1 MENEPNAQKTSPWIW
16 IVAAGGGL
24 LVLICICAVALII
37 ATGVF
42 GFTIFASA
50 PPAVQV
56 TEVMMAQPTPTPPGA
71 GLPAPTEEPDATNP
85 LPDAGSDGTVEP
97 TDPADF
103 SAELPPRDRY
113 DLAQRFLGVREAAP
127 PEPVAYEV
135 GDVITFWVGNDDTET
150 TVEVPAELAYVN
162 DQVYMWVEQGLRY
175 DLSAIRRSADR
186 FAGETYPTT
195 RAFFGSEASPGI
207 DGDPRLHILHS
218 VELGSGVAGYFYSP
232 SEYPASVVPYSN
244 EKEIFFINIGNTPP
258 GSDYY
263 DGVLAHEFQHMIHWA
278 VDANE
283 ESWMNEGLSEV
294 AAFLNGFGPSGFAPF
309 FLMNPDL
316 QLTHWPEG
324 GGAGANYGAGFLF
337 NTYYL
342 DRFGQ
347 EALRELVANPLN
359 GLAGVDD
366 TLARIDAG
374 VTADEFFVDWTLA
387 NLLND
392 PEAAG
397 GLYSYASLP
406 DLMPA
411 FVETPISSYPVELQE
426 TVHQYGADYYE
437 LTEPGEVTLSF
448 DGEDL
453 VRIIPANTA
462 GTDDDPATDDRYVWW
477 SNRGDDSNMT
487 LTRELDLSGVEAA
500 ALAYDVWFQI
510 ETLWDFA
517 YLSVSADGG
526 ETWQIVETPHTTTED
541 PHGNSYGPAY
551 TGSSADMPGASP
563 DGWLAEEI
571 DLSAYA
577 GQEILIRFE
586 MLTDDAV
593 NQPGLAVDNICV
605 EAIDWCDD
613 VESGDEGW
621 EAAGFLR
628 HNNVLEQHFSVTVVV
643 PRERGEVEVLE
654 VPLDVANRGELTFE
668 IGDEPAYL
676 VVSGLT
682 RYTTEVAPYEF
693 SIVPARD

>member
-1 MENEPNAQKTSPWIW
+1 
-16 IVAAGGGL
+16 
-24 LVLICICAVALII
+24 
-37 ATGVF
+37 
-42 GFTIFASA
+42 
-50 PPAVQV
+50 
-56 TEVMMAQPTPTPPGA
+56 
-71 GLPAPTEEPDATNP
+71 
-85 LPDAGSDGTVEP
+85 
-97 TDPADF
+97 
-103 SAELPPRDRY
+103 
-113 DLAQRFLGVREAAP
+113 
-127 PEPVAYEV
+127 
-135 GDVITFWVGNDDTET
+135 
-150 TVEVPAELAYVN
+150 
-162 DQVYMWVEQGLRY
+162 
-175 DLSAIRRSADR
+175 
-186 FAGETYPTT
+186 
-195 RAFFGSEASPGI
+195 
-207 DGDPRLHILHS
+207 
-218 VELGSGVAGYFYSP
+218 
-232 SEYPASVVPYSN
+232 
-244 EKEIFFINIGNTPP
+244 
-258 GSDYY
+258 
-263 DGVLAHEFQHMIHWA
+263 
-278 VDANE
+278 
-283 ESWMNEGLSEV
+283 
-294 AAFLNGFGPSGFAPF
+294 AFLNGFGPSGFAPF

-643 PRERGEVEVLE
+643 PRGRGEVEVLE
-654 VPLDVANRGELTFE
+654 VALDGANRGELTFE

>member
-1 MENEPNAQKTSPWIW
+1 
-16 IVAAGGGL
+16 
-24 LVLICICAVALII
+24 
-37 ATGVF
+37 
-42 GFTIFASA
+42 
-50 PPAVQV
+50 
-56 TEVMMAQPTPTPPGA
+56 
-71 GLPAPTEEPDATNP
+71 
-85 LPDAGSDGTVEP
+85 
-97 TDPADF
+97 
-103 SAELPPRDRY
+103 
-113 DLAQRFLGVREAAP
+113 
-127 PEPVAYEV
+127 
-135 GDVITFWVGNDDTET
+135 
-150 TVEVPAELAYVN
+150 
-162 DQVYMWVEQGLRY
+162 
-175 DLSAIRRSADR
+175 
-186 FAGETYPTT
+186 
-195 RAFFGSEASPGI
+195 
-207 DGDPRLHILHS
+207 
-218 VELGSGVAGYFYSP
+218 
-232 SEYPASVVPYSN
+232 
-244 EKEIFFINIGNTPP
+244 
-258 GSDYY
+258 
-263 DGVLAHEFQHMIHWA
+263 
-278 VDANE
+278 
-283 ESWMNEGLSEV
+283 
-294 AAFLNGFGPSGFAPF
+294 APF

-517 YLSVSADGG
+517 YLSVSTDGG
-526 ETWQIVETPHTTTED
+526 E
-541 PHGNSYGPAY
+541 
-551 TGSSADMPGASP
+551 
-563 DGWLAEEI
+563 
-571 DLSAYA
+571 
-577 GQEILIRFE
+577 
-586 MLTDDAV
+586 
-593 NQPGLAVDNICV
+593 
-605 EAIDWCDD
+605 
-613 VESGDEGW
+613 
-621 EAAGFLR
+621 
-628 HNNVLEQHFSVTVVV
+628 
-643 PRERGEVEVLE
+643 
-654 VPLDVANRGELTFE
+654 
-668 IGDEPAYL
+668 
-676 VVSGLT
+676 
-682 RYTTEVAPYEF
+682 
-693 SIVPARD
+693 

>member
-1 MENEPNAQKTSPWIW
+1 MENEPNAKKTSPWIW

-56 TEVMMAQPTPTPPGA
+56 TEVMAQPTPTPPGA

-127 PEPVAYEV
+127 PDPVAYEV

-175 DLSAIRRSADR
+175 DLSAIGRSADR

-593 NQPGLAVDNICV
+593 NQPGLAIDNICV

-613 VESGDEGW
+613 VESGAEGW